1 MTNQITNMLTR
12 IKSKIGLHE
21 PKMKL
26 QGLISKNEKSVNIVV
41 VLVTGFVFGLSV
53 SIGAGVNR
61 EISVIIGVVVAL
73 SVLLTGSIVGYL
85 LFQTLALAILA
96 FVAYF
101 TFRLYPSIFIDP
113 EFVQLTYTVTLL
125 MSPLLALVPRVR
137 MSFLS
142 LANFQYLQL
151 IAVLTF
157 AILLRFVRIGRP
169 SDSRYALSQMYYAED
184 NAGIV
189 GILSSSLN
197 KGYSPLASYFGEFFN
212 GIYLFVAGMLKVF
225 PNSDDFGLISAL
237 THWNVTSIF
246 LAFPPL
252 AFLVALVFSGKQIR
266 FTSAITGLALGTTL
280 LVLLFWPFAALG
292 HTSVISSGLMAMCLV
307 ALTLN
312 RKLSVRH
319 PVLFFVS
326 SLGLGFAIAVSWFPL
341 MPFAAAT
348 VAMIFVAQVLTI
360 KPEQRIRML
369 IVLALLLTIAGAIVL
384 PEILTR
390 VSESSDY
397 LQMTGATRSIGEPL
411 ILVWLTLIWLVVWA
425 YAKNRKFRLEIG
437 PELFSLVLI
446 VLVTTNTYLFLSGLL
461 ANAGNPGYG
470 ASKYLLTSIASTIP
484 ILWLFLIAQKKKS
497 NVLQVLASGLVLI
510 FSVIVFQYDSRP
522 VGSNFFAEQQ
532 PANTAVSQSGVYLA
546 LQEALSMRPDQIFC
560 AADYGIPVPEQE
572 ISYDPYQCTRWAQ
585 SLVGDENGQEWR
597 FVPLGR
603 ISEESLIPVLET
615 YREKKVV
622 IIRFQDPTS
631 SLEVEQTWW
640 AKYVDD
646 SWEIV
651 TVR

>member
-1 MTNQITNMLTR
+1 MLTK
-12 IKSKIGLHE
+12 IKLSDSPTQLKAKFDSL
-21 PKMKL
+21 L
-26 QGLISKNEKSVNIVV
+26 SKNKKSLNIL
-41 VLVTGFVFGLSV
+41 VLVVTGFVFGVSV
-53 SIGAGVNR
+53 SIGTGVNR
-61 EISVIIGVVVAL
+61 EVSVAIGVVVAL
-73 SVLLTGSIVGYL
+73 GVLLTGSIVGYL
-85 LFQTLALAILA
+85 LFQTLVLATLA
-96 FVAYF
+96 FVAYSA
-101 TFRLYPSIFIDP
+101 FRLFPSIFIDP
-113 EFVQLTYTVTLL
+113 ELVQLTYAVAIFI
-125 MSPLLALVPRVR
+125 SPLLGFVPRIR
-137 MSFLS
+137 KSLLSF
-142 LANFQYLQL
+142 ANFQHLQL
-151 IAVLTF
+151 ISVFAFAV
-157 AILLRFVRIGRP
+157 LLRFVRIGRP

-225 PNSDDFGLISAL
+225 PNSDDFGLTSAL
-237 THWNVTSIF
+237 THWNLTSIF

-252 AFLVALVFSGKQIR
+252 AFLVALVFTGKQLR
-266 FTSAITGLALGTTL
+266 FTTAITGLALGTAL
-280 LVLLFWPFAALG
+280 LVLLFWPFVALG
-292 HTSVISSGLMAMCLV
+292 HTSVITSGLMTMCLV

-319 PVLFFVS
+319 PVLFFVA

-348 VAMIFVAQVLTI
+348 VAMIFVAQILTV

-369 IVLALLLTIAGAIVL
+369 IVLALLLTIAGTIVL

-397 LQMTGATRSIGEPL
+397 LEMTGATRSIGEPL
-411 ILVWLTLIWLVVWA
+411 ILVWLTLVCLVVWTRTR
-425 YAKNRKFRLEIG
+425 NRNFRLEIG
-437 PELFSLVLI
+437 SALFSLLLI
-446 VLVTTNTYLFLSGLL
+446 VLVTTNTYLFLSGLV

-470 ASKYLLTSIASTIP
+470 ASKYLLTSIASTVP
-484 ILWLFLIAQKKKS
+484 LLWLVLVALRKKV

-510 FSVIVFQYDSRP
+510 FSVVIFQYDSRP

-546 LQEALSMRPDQIFC
+546 LQEALSMQPDQIFC
-560 AADYGIPVPEQE
+560 AADYGIPVPEQD

-631 SLEVEQTWW
+631 SLEIEQTWW